1 LTRSRRILL
10 VEDNPD
16 DVLLTRRAF
25 QRSGLEAEIL
35 LARDGQEALDLLLGG
50 TASADHEPIRAPDL
64 VLLDLKLPR
73 VSGFEVLRR
82 LRGDARTR
90 RTPVVILTSSKE
102 DRDLISTYDLGAN
115 SFVRKPVDFD
125 QFAAAA
131 RHIGVYWLEV
141 NEVAPPERPD
151 LS

>member
-1 LTRSRRILL
+1 MTRSRRILL

-25 QRSGLEAEIL
+25 ARSGLEVEIL
-35 LARDGQEALDLLLGG
+35 VARDGQEALDLLLGG
-50 TASADHEPIRAPDL
+50 MASAGHDPVRAPDL

-90 RTPVVILTSSKE
+90 RTPVVILTSSRE
-102 DRDLISTYDLGAN
+102 ERDLISTYDLGAN

-125 QFAAAA
+125 EFAAAA
-131 RHIGVYWLEV
+131 RHIGTYWLDV
-141 NEVAPPERPD
+141 NEVAPPARPD
-151 LS
+151 PA